1 MSVMLREAHDE
12 IHRDLLEGESSL
24 FCRDAIKGCFC
35 SVSEDLV
42 LLADCT
48 SFDIICYPLTHP
60 YPGQDF
66 CDFSDC
72 FISSWV
78 SSHRVVVE

>member
-48 SFDIICYPLTHP
+48 SFNIVCYPLAHACP
-60 YPGQDF
+60 WQDL
-66 CDFSDC
+66 CGFSDGFVVAQVFHC
-72 FISSWV
+72 
-78 SSHRVVVE
+78 RVIVD